1 MEERARYRGSE
12 IDAVD
17 HQLSMASDVLKINV
31 YATQKVFPFR
41 KLCSVSSGDIKVFAV
56 GCGRLVSPL
65 FKFSL
70 NIFFLIMKL
79 CSSSPFPIVFQ
90 DFFRPTAGALMK
102 SSSSSSSFS
111 S

>member
-41 KLCSVSSGDIKVFAV
+41 KLCSVSSGDIKVFAA

-65 FKFSL
+65 FKIKKHFFSL
-70 NIFFLIMKL
+70 CDFSHLLPSPLFFKTF
-79 CSSSPFPIVFQ
+79 SV
-90 DFFRPTAGALMK
+90 RPLGLL
-102 SSSSSSSFS
+102 
-111 S
+111 

>member
-41 KLCSVSSGDIKVFAV
+41 KLCSVSSGDIKVFAA

-65 FKFSL
+65 FKFL
-70 NIFFLIMKL
+70 NIFFLIMQL
-79 CSSSPFPIVFQ
+79 LSSSPFPIVFQ
-90 DFFRPTAGALMK
+90 DLFRPTAGALMK
-102 SSSSSSSFS
+102 SSSSSFS